1 MEKPIE
7 IVALILLGI
16 AILLGVYFLLSKAK
30 PNITPGEEL
39 NKACLEI
46 LKNGCK
52 ESEVSIEGKSF
63 EDICRE
69 NGLNL
74 DECKKY
80 CGCER

>member
-16 AILLGVYFLLSKAK
+16 VILLGVYFLLSKAK
-30 PNITPGEEL
+30 PNTIPGEEL

-46 LKNGCK
+46 LKNGCR
-52 ESEVSIEGKSF
+52 ESEVSIGGKSF

-69 NGLNL
+69 NGLNF

-80 CGCER
+80 CGC

>member
-7 IVALILLGI
+7 IIALILIGI

-30 PNITPGEEL
+30 TNITPEEEL
-39 NKACLEI
+39 NKMCLDI
-46 LKNGCK
+46 LKNGCR
-52 ESEVSIEGKSF
+52 ENEVNIDGKSF
-63 EDICRE
+63 EDICKE

-80 CGCER
+80 CGCK

>member
-16 AILLGVYFLLSKAK
+16 VILLGVYFLLSKTK
-30 PNITPGEEL
+30 SSVPSEEEL

-46 LKNGCK
+46 LKNGCR
-52 ESEVSIEGKSF
+52 ESEVSIGGKSF